1 MANLDVLDSQM
12 SVGQVKSIRT
22 GNHLDYVEMLFSDE
36 LSAQLAPLSD
46 GTVQFD
52 IKDNEFKLPNMS
64 CKMAKSVIRDLI
76 LNLKELY
83 SQLEE
88 KESEGYK

>member
-1 MANLDVLDSQM
+1 MANLDVIKNQM

-36 LSAQLAPLSD
+36 LSAQLAPLDD

-64 CKMAKSVIRDLI
+64 CKMTKQVMKELI
-76 LNLKELY
+76 ISLKELY
-83 SQLEE
+83 SQTSEE
-88 KESEGYK
+88 ENK

>member
-1 MANLDVLDSQM
+1 MANLDVLSTQM

-64 CKMAKSVIRDLI
+64 CKMTKQVIHDLI
-76 LNLKELY
+76 VSLKELY
-83 SQLEE
+83 SQMN
-88 KESEGYK
+88 ESEVSK

>member
-1 MANLDVLDSQM
+1 MANLDVIKNQM

-36 LSAQLAPLSD
+36 LSAQLAPLDD

-64 CKMAKSVIRDLI
+64 CKMTKQVMKELI
-76 LNLKELY
+76 ISLKELY
-83 SQLEE
+83 SQMN
-88 KESEGYK
+88 ESEENK

>member
-1 MANLDVLDSQM
+1 MANLDVIKNQM

-36 LSAQLAPLSD
+36 LSAQLAPLKD

-64 CKMAKSVIRDLI
+64 CKMTKQVIHDLI
-76 LNLKELY
+76 VSLKELY
-83 SQLEE
+83 SQMN
-88 KESEGYK
+88 ESEVSK

>member
-1 MANLDVLDSQM
+1 MANLDVIKNQM

-22 GNHLDYVEMLFSDE
+22 GSHLDYVEMLFSDE
-36 LSAQLAPLSD
+36 LSAQLAPLGD

-64 CKMAKSVIRDLI
+64 CKMTKQVMKELI
-76 LNLKELY
+76 ISLKELY
-83 SQLEE
+83 SQMNEE
-88 KESEGYK
+88 ENK

>member
-1 MANLDVLDSQM
+1 MANLDVINNQM

-64 CKMAKSVIRDLI
+64 CKMTKQVMKELI
-76 LNLKELY
+76 ISLKELY
-83 SQLEE
+83 SQMSEE
-88 KESEGYK
+88 ENK